1 MRGVQS
7 PSGPSGVDVPPEET
21 GGIAVGPMGLTVPP
35 SGREWPFEWR
45 SVNEMGARKARRRS
59 PLDFGGTWQADQQ
72 AWLSRARAHLRL
84 GGRAAI
90 VIGDG
95 DGIDAKE
102 STCDAA
108 SKVGFDLVAGAT
120 ISSSVLDL
128 EERQRGQRRTEHALL
143 FKAV

>member
-1 MRGVQS
+1 MYLDG
-7 PSGPSGVDVPPEET
+7 DD
-21 GGIAVGPMGLTVPP
+21 
-35 SGREWPFEWR
+35 GRWW
-45 SVNEMGARKARRRS
+45 
-59 PLDFGGTWQADQQ
+59 
-72 AWLSRARAHLRL
+72 
-84 GGRAAI
+84 I

-108 SKVGFDLVAGAT
+108 AKVGFDLVAGAT